1 MGDLFNV
8 STQYNDIVGG
18 AAFDGHDGPPLFE
31 LAKKSRMPEQGYW
44 PVGFELF
51 RLDPDEEGNIPFT
64 LLAVMCE
71 ETGEKIDDILEHAK
85 TAEKLTLYRYQG
97 TLKPADFGWL
107 FKRIDIKALRKDL
120 PREKVVL
127 EYPPEE

>member
-1 MGDLFNV
+1 MGDIFNV

-44 PVGFELF
+44 PVGFELSD
-51 RLDPDEEGNIPFT
+51 LAPGDEGNIPFI
-64 LLAVMCE
+64 LLAVKCE
-71 ETGEKIDDILEHAK
+71 EAGEKIDDILKFAK
-85 TAEKLTLYRYQG
+85 TAAELRVYRFNG
-97 TLKPADFGWL
+97 TLKPADFNM
-107 FKRIDIKALRKDL
+107 FKRIDIKVIRKDL

>member
-1 MGDLFNV
+1 MGDPFYA

-18 AAFDGHDGPPLFE
+18 AAFDGHEHAPLFE

-44 PVGFELF
+44 PVGFELSQ
-51 RLDPDEEGNIPFT
+51 LHPDEDGNIPFT
-64 LLAVMCE
+64 LLAVMCK
-71 ETGEKIDDILEHAK
+71 ETGEKIEDVIKYAK
-85 TAEKLTLYRYQG
+85 TAEKLTVYRYG
-97 TLKPADFGWL
+97 GALKPEDFNWL

-127 EYPPEE
+127 EFPPEE